1 MHRFLGFSTYVE
13 STTLKHGY
21 KQSLSYNQVVS
32 KFKDL
37 CYDFVD
43 NNSSNSFAMII
54 FKKLKCES
62 ANMRLEQG

>member
-1 MHRFLGFSTYVE
+1 MHRFLVFSIYVE
-13 STTLKHGY
+13 STTLKHSY
-21 KQSLSYNQVVS
+21 KQSLSCKQVVS

-43 NNSSNSFAMII
+43 NSSNSYAMII